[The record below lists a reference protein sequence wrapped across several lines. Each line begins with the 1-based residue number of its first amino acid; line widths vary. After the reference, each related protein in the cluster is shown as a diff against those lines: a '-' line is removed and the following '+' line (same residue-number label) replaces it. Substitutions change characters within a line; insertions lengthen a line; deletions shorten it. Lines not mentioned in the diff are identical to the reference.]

1 MQSSLAIAPDS
12 PQKTAAY
19 SPRIL
24 MLVAL
29 SWGAVRMSSRVVGV
43 VVKARRVA
51 VNSTWNSISR
61 MDQNS
66 DWPELLTKPNTTVTR

>member
-19 SPRIL
+19 SPEIL

-29 SWGAVRMSSRVVGV
+29 SGRVTVRISLRVVGV
-43 VVKARRVA
+43 VVK
-51 VNSTWNSISR
+51 S
-61 MDQNS
+61 
-66 DWPELLTKPNTTVTR
+66 